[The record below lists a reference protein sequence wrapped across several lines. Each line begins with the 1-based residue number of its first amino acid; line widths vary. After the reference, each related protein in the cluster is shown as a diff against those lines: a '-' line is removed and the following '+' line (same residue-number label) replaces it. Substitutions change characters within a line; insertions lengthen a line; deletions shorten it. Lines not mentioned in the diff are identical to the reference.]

1 MPVHGRPW
9 RNLATSP
16 PPGRS
21 RSGEDEAERLP
32 GEMRCNSVVESMMEF
47 RLSLHR
53 HPYHLSLAAA
63 CNTLFRNGLT
73 FRWYRLTQTVLE
85 TGRQSECCVHPL
97 VLFGDVHTRQISWQ
111 VSKRRPDPSGEP
123 GKHPQPLTPHPV
135 SHPRCRRCMS
145 TVSVTHEPDCFM
157 SAIAVSTVALLMPLV
172 PSRTT
177 YVL

>member
-1 MPVHGRPW
+1 MDAHGETWQPP
-9 RNLATSP
+9 P

-97 VLFGDVHTRQISWQ
+97 VLFGDVHTRQISWL
-111 VSKRRPDPSGEP
+111 VSKRRPDPLGRAWKTPPAPDSP
-123 GKHPQPLTPHPV
+123 PCQSPTLPPLHVYGT
-135 SHPRCRRCMS
+135 C
-145 TVSVTHEPDCFM
+145 D
-157 SAIAVSTVALLMPLV
+157 A
-172 PSRTT
+172 RT
-177 YVL
+177 